1 MSFNKDQQISRDRDV
16 IGMPRSCCWSDMA
29 GLAQLRD
36 VSVSAYQ
43 CVFGMRVP
51 VQTVGVAGVC
61 FGKNRDL
68 I

>member
-1 MSFNKDQQISRDRDV
+1 
-16 IGMPRSCCWSDMA
+16 MA